1 MNEIIIYYSIKTIKI
16 FIAVIIIIDIGVI
29 IITFTFST
37 AASTINT
44 IIIFMISSI

>member
-1 MNEIIIYYSIKTIKI
+1 MIEIIIYYSII
-16 FIAVIIIIDIGVI
+16 FDIGVI

-44 IIIFMISSI
+44 IIIYDFLNLIVEFFFSNNI